1 MKFIEDAHLNN
12 KRVVVRCDFNVPI
25 NDGVIEDDSKIVRSL
40 KTIKYLI
47 DNNCRVVLLSHLGR
61 IKSEEDKDKNTLLP
75 VRKRLEQLLE
85 IPVAFISDFINDE
98 IPSDARVI
106 LIENTR
112 YYDYPEKRE
121 SSNDPELAKAFSKLG
136 DIFIFDAFG
145 SAHRRH
151 ASTSGIANI
160 LPTYIGFLVQEE
172 LDNLSKILNHN
183 SPFVVVMGGAK
194 VDDKLPIIKQLLP
207 SCDNLL
213 LGGGLANSFLKAQ
226 EINIGKSL
234 ATDDDNILV
243 ELKCLIELY
252 KGKIIHPFDVVVENN
267 GVVTEKDIFTIDNKD
282 IIYDIGPKTAIRYEN
297 VIKGASTV
305 FSNGTL
311 GLCEDERFQGGTM
324 KAFNAMKRV
333 ETVVIGGGDTVS
345 AVNNLGFSED
355 FILSSGGGASLEYI
369 ANGSLPVLDDIENS

>member
-1 MKFIEDAHLNN
+1 MKFIEEAHLNN
-12 KRVVVRCDFNVPI
+12 KKVVVRCDFNVPI
-25 NDGVIEDDSKIVRSL
+25 NNGEILDDSKIVRSL
-40 KTIKYLI
+40 KTINYLI
-47 DNNCRVVLLSHLGR
+47 EKNCRVVLLSHLGR

-75 VRKRLEQLLE
+75 VRKRLEELLKM
-85 IPVAFISDFINDE
+85 PVAFITDCINDE
-98 IPSDARVI
+98 IPNDDRVI

-145 SAHRRH
+145 TAHRRH
-151 ASTSGIANI
+151 ASTSGIAKL
-160 LPTYIGFLVQEE
+160 LPTYIGYLVEEE
-172 LDNLSKILNHN
+172 LENLSRIVEHN
-183 SPFVVVMGGAK
+183 NPFVVVMGGAK

-213 LGGGLANSFLKAQ
+213 LGGGLANSFLKSMGF
-226 EINIGKSL
+226 NIGKSL
-234 ATDDDNILV
+234 ATDDDAILV

-252 KGKIIHPFDVVVENN
+252 KGKILLPVD
-267 GVVTEKDIFTIDNKD
+267 VVTENHSLVEIKDIDSIDNND
-282 IIYDIGPKTAIRYEN
+282 VIYDIGTKTVNKYEN
-297 VIKGASTV
+297 VIKNAETV

-311 GLCEDERFQGGTM
+311 GLYEDERFQNGTNR
-324 KAFNAMKRV
+324 AFSAMKRV

-345 AVNNLGFSED
+345 AVNNLGYGDD

-369 ANGSLPVLDDIENS
+369 ANGSLPVLDDIK